1 MTYYDLTIDKYL
13 QIKEV
18 LTEHTGDDL
27 EIQVALLSVLN
38 ECGEDELLDLPLS
51 EYQKK
56 VADLAF
62 LSEPLDP
69 KPQCPKNITIAGEEY
84 EVVRDIKRFTAG
96 EYIDYQSLVKS
107 DDFYSV
113 IPNVLACFFIPKGK
127 NYGRDYDIM
136 EVAEKIKNNVS
147 IGLALDVCF
156 FFQMQSIRS
165 INSTL
170 DSLALMTKMQIWKA
184 KDKETKTKLKTALTK
199 IVELRDSFNAGLG
212 STILMRSA
220 KH

>member
-13 QIKEV
+13 QIKEI

-27 EIQVALLSVLN
+27 EIQAAILAVLN
-38 ECGEDELLDLPLS
+38 ECTEDELLDLPLS

-56 VADLAF
+56 AADLTF
-62 LSEPLDP
+62 LSEPLEP
-69 KPQCPKNITIAGEEY
+69 KARCPKTITIAGEEY
-84 EVVRDIKRFTAG
+84 EVVRDVKRFTAG
-96 EYIDYQSLVKS
+96 EYIDYQNLVKS

-127 NYGRDYDIM
+127 NYGRDYDIL

-147 IGLALDVCF
+147 IGLAMDVCF

-170 DSLALMTKMQIWKA
+170 DSLALMTKMQIWKT
-184 KDKETKTKLKTALTK
+184 KDKETKKKLKTALTK

-212 STILMRSA
+212 SITQML
-220 KH
+220 